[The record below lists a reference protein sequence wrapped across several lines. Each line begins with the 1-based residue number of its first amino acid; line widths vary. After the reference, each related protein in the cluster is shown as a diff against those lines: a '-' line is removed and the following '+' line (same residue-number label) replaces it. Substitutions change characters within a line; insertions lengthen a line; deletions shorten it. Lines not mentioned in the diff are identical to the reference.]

1 MKKSWKVCF
10 FLFLASVFVF
20 TFISCSTT
28 KTIDIDEIVQ
38 PVLAQRPDNSTL
50 EIFPGPIYELKDVV
64 ANMHT
69 YLSAWELW
77 QNYAESLEETIGT
90 IGEKIGR

>member
-10 FLFLASVFVF
+10 FLFLALALSFAF
-20 TFISCSTT
+20 TSCSTT
-28 KTIDIDEIVQ
+28 KTIDIAEITE

-69 YLSAWELW
+69 YLTAWELW
-77 QNYAESLEETIGT
+77 QNYAESLEQTIEV
-90 IGEKIGR
+90 IDEKIGR